1 MNKVTNLYDE
11 VKVEKIKQKALELI
25 ETEEDLKYRKK
36 DATVWKVGQNI

>member
-36 DATVWKVGQNI
+36 YATVWKAG

>member
-25 ETEEDLKYRKK
+25 ETEEDLKYRKE
-36 DATVWKVGQNI
+36 DATVWKAG